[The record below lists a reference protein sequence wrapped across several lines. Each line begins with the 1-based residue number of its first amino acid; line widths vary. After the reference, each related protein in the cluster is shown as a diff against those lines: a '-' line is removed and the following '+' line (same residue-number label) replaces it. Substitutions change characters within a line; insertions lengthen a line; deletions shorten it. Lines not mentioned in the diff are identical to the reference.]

1 MYILLEVSEGS
12 ERGRGRAERE
22 REEAAATPHR
32 PTAGS
37 SRFGQKVDEGGG
49 GTDQSCFV
57 LVVGTARQGRVNSFE
72 RTGLSA
78 VVRLW
83 AVGMA
88 SRCLIP
94 GPG

>member
-1 MYILLEVSEGS
+1 MKEFDCIWRGGGS
-12 ERGRGRAERE
+12 HA
-22 REEAAATPHR
+22 PHR